1 MVLSSVDRLIF
12 LPRSDDFVR
21 FEEIIN
27 FVTIYTKFREGF
39 FNTIESF
46 LNNDEEESIIIY
58 LVNKLSKQ
66 EDCQKFK
73 ESIITVLLEKIQ
85 NNPDIIEDIE
95 EKFNITF
102 DKYLP
107 ILIKSE
113 NKFHNI
119 ELNIMKKTF
128 GNKVANII
136 EERFDTVN
144 SEIKNRL
151 FISEEI
157 ISFIIN

>member
-1 MVLSSVDRLIF
+1 MQSRKSSSRIKCPFNCDSEIQ
-12 LPRSDDFVR
+12 DFNIHINADFRNLVR
-21 FEEIIN
+21 IEIQR
-27 FVTIYTKFREGF
+27 KF
-39 FNTIESF
+39 
-46 LNNDEEESIIIY
+46 NNE
-58 LVNKLSKQ
+58 LRN
-66 EDCQKFK
+66 FK
-73 ESIITVLLEKIQ
+73 EKIELLEKIQ